1 MRLCRFVLSLAVV
14 TLGASLLGGC
24 IGGKSNPSNFYVLSS
39 LPSSDA
45 QKPTTA
51 AEGDVAVGIGPV
63 VLPQYLDRPE
73 IVTRAGPNQLNLAE
87 FDRWAESVR
96 DNFSRTL
103 TENLSILLSTHHTAV
118 FPWDG
123 STPIDYQVAVDVTRF
138 EGDADG
144 HAVLIATWSIF
155 RKGGRELLVRRRSSF
170 SEPAGAGNYEALVS
184 AMSRTLGNLSRE
196 IAAAVKTLSR

>member
-1 MRLCRFVLSLAVV
+1 MRHLILPLVIV

-24 IGGKSNPSNFYVLSS
+24 VGGKSKPSKFYVLSA

-45 QKPTTA
+45 QTQTA
-51 AEGDVAVGIGPV
+51 AAERDVAVGIGPI
-63 VLPQYLDRPE
+63 VLPQYLDRDP
-73 IVTRAGPNQLNLAE
+73 IVTRASPNQLDLAE
-87 FDRWAESVR
+87 FDRWAESLR

-103 TENLSILLSTHHTAV
+103 TENLSILLSTHHVAV

-123 STPIDYQVAVDVTRF
+123 STPIDYQVTVDVTRF

-144 HAVLIATWSIF
+144 HAVLIARWSIF
-155 RKGGRELLVRRRSSF
+155 GKGGRELLERKRSSF

-184 AMSRTLGNLSRE
+184 ALSRALGNLSRE
-196 IAAAVKTLSR
+196 IAAAVKTLSQ

>member
-1 MRLCRFVLSLAVV
+1 MRLRRFVLSLGVV

-24 IGGKSNPSNFYVLSS
+24 VGGKSKPSNFYVLSS
-39 LPSSDA
+39 VSSSDGKK
-45 QKPTTA
+45 QTTA
-51 AEGDVAVGIGPV
+51 GEGDVAVGIGPV

-73 IVTRAGPNQLNLAE
+73 IVTRASPNQLDLAE
-87 FDRWAESVR
+87 FDRWAESLR

-123 STPIDYQVAVDVTRF
+123 STPIDYQIAVDVTRF

-155 RKGGRELLVRRRSSF
+155 GKGGRELLARRRSNF
-170 SEPAGAGNYEALVS
+170 SEPAGAGDYEALVS
-184 AMSRTLGNLSRE
+184 AMSRVVGNFSRE
-196 IAAAVKTLSR
+196 VAAAVKTLSR